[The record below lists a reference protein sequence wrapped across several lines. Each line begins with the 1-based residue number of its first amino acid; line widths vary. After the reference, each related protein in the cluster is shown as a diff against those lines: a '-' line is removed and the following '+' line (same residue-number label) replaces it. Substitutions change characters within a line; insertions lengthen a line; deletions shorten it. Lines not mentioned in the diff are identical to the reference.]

1 MKHERGKGWL
11 STLLR
16 FVVSLVILLGSV
28 LNITGPGIEIAFA
41 QGGRQ
46 YPPNWSPII
55 YPSKGQTSQQ
65 QEMDRFQCY
74 TWAKETS
81 GFDPMAP
88 VQATAPPPP
97 AQAPVGGVV
106 KGGAGGALVG
116 LAAGSLAGEA
126 GKGAAI
132 GAAAGGLI
140 GGMRRR
146 EQVQRQVVAQEQYV
160 AQQEAAYTQKR
171 NTYNRAF
178 TACMEGRGYTVQ

>member
-1 MKHERGKGWL
+1 MKQQRGKGWL

-16 FVVSLVILLGSV
+16 FISLFILLGIV
-28 LNITGPGIEIAFA
+28 FNIPGLGDEVALA
-41 QGGRQ
+41 QGGKQ

-55 YPSKGQTSQQ
+55 YPSQGQTQQQ
-65 QEMDRFQCY
+65 QEMDKFQCY
-74 TWAKETS
+74 SWAKETS

-88 VQATAPPPP
+88 IQATAPPPP
-97 AQAPVGGVV
+97 AQAPVGGVA
-106 KGGAGGALVG
+106 KGGAGGAVVG

-146 EQVQRQVVAQEQYV
+146 EQVQRQVVAQEQW
-160 AQQEAAYTQKR
+160 ADQQEAAYTQKR

>member
-1 MKHERGKGWL
+1 MKHQSGGKRPL
-11 STLLR
+11 TLLP
-16 FVVSLVILLGSV
+16 FVTVTFLLLGSV
-28 LNITGPGIEIAFA
+28 PGITGLEVENAFA

-74 TWAKETS
+74 TWARETS

-97 AQAPVGGVV
+97 AQAPVGGAG
-106 KGGAGGALVG
+106 KGAAGGAVVG

-146 EQVQRQVVAQEQYV
+146 EQVQRQMVAQQQYA
-160 AQQEAAYTQKR
+160 AQQEAAYNQKR

>member
-1 MKHERGKGWL
+1 MKHQRAMGWL

-16 FVVSLVILLGSV
+16 FIISLVILLGIV
-28 LNITGPGIEIAFA
+28 FNITGAGNEIALA

-46 YPPNWSPII
+46 YPANLSPII

-97 AQAPVGGVV
+97 AQAPVGGAG
-106 KGGAGGALVG
+106 KGAAGGAVVG
-116 LAAGSLAGEA
+116 LAAGSLSGEA

-146 EQVQRQVVAQEQYV
+146 EQVQRQMVAQEQYA